1 MSFLCS
7 NNNSNY
13 YYIIIIV
20 IIILD
25 NYHNDVYNH
34 KIGKLYSPTNCVNLD
49 LKKKNAISNHADLV
63 WGIVH
68 IPTEQTVAELLFL
81 ILGMGNN
88 YNLQTPLM
96 RF

>member
-1 MSFLCS
+1 M
-7 NNNSNY
+7 
-13 YYIIIIV
+13 YIIT
-20 IIILD
+20 
-25 NYHNDVYNH
+25 
-34 KIGKLYSPTNCVNLD
+34 KLANCTAQLCKPGF
-49 LKKKNAISNHADLV
+49 KKKNAISNHADLV

-68 IPTEQTVAELLFL
+68 ISTEQTVAELLFL